1 MDMHTLHVEHAALL
15 GLFTL
20 LTVVNSMVHRGA
32 RGSSWFPVF
41 TFCAFAGAV
50 LISLRGLIP
59 DSLSIVSGDLFFSL
73 AYVFL
78 HRSFNGFFGAGF
90 FGKRSSGWWLQLTL
104 ALVCAGVLLR
114 WTLGVSDTR
123 HRLLW
128 YSLILSA
135 QVGLSAYVV
144 LRNAVGPL
152 RSSTWMM
159 GGLLVALCLNNL
171 FRAGVVLL
179 YGTPANYLQ
188 SHGALCWALLLT
200 TVLQGA
206 VTIAFVWMTAARLNA
221 ELEIEAMTDPLTRL
235 LNRRALDHWAERE
248 VISSLTSDLPLS
260 AILIDL
266 DEFKNVNDAWGHQC
280 GDAVLLGVARCL
292 EAEMRSDD
300 RLARL
305 GGDEFAVLLPRTS
318 RYEAIDIAER
328 LRCAVEETRCVSGE
342 MVMTVRASFGVAQMD
357 EAVRGWEEL
366 LQQCDRAM
374 YRVKARGGNQV
385 LVH

>member
-20 LTVVNSMVHRGA
+20 LTIVNSVVHRGA
-32 RGSSWFPVF
+32 RGSRWFPAF
-41 TFCAFAGAV
+41 TFCAFAGAM
-50 LISLRGLIP
+50 LIALRGSIP
-59 DSLSIVSGDLFFSL
+59 ELLSIWLGDLFFSL
-73 AYVFL
+73 SYVCL
-78 HRSFNGFFGAGF
+78 HRSFTEF
-90 FGKRSSGWWLQLTL
+90 FGKRSRFCAFQMAL
-104 ALVCAGVLLR
+104 AGVCAGVLWR
-114 WTLGVSDTR
+114 WTLVTPDTP

-135 QVGLSAYVV
+135 QVGLSAAFV
-144 LRNAVGPL
+144 LRHAAGTL
-152 RSSTWMM
+152 RWSAWMM
-159 GGLLVALCLNNL
+159 GGLLVLLSTNNL
-171 FRAGVVLL
+171 FRAVAVMRFGA
-179 YGTPANYLQ
+179 PADYLE
-188 SHGALCWALLLT
+188 SRGAVCWALLLT

-206 VTIAFVWMTAARLNA
+206 VTIAFVWMTAARLHG
-221 ELEIEAMTDPLTRL
+221 ELEMEAMTDPLTRL
-235 LNRRALDHWAERE
+235 LNRRALDFWAERE
-248 VISSLTSDLPLS
+248 VLSSLASDLPLS

-266 DEFKNVNDAWGHQC
+266 DEFKTVNDAWGHQS

-292 EAEMRSDD
+292 EAEMRDHD

-328 LRCAVEETRCVSGE
+328 LRGCVEEMRCVSGE
-342 MVMTVRASFGVAQMD
+342 TVMTVRASFGVAQMD
-357 EAVRGWEEL
+357 EEVRGWNAL

-385 LVH
+385 RVH

>member
-20 LTVVNSMVHRGA
+20 LTVVNSVIHRGT
-32 RGSSWFPVF
+32 RGLRWFPAF
-41 TFCAFAGAV
+41 TFCAFAGAM
-50 LISLRGLIP
+50 LISLRGMVP
-59 DSLSIVSGDLFFSL
+59 DAMSIVMGDLFFSL

-78 HRSFNGFFGAGF
+78 HRSFTEFFGRRTHQRWFQVA
-90 FGKRSSGWWLQLTL
+90 L
-104 ALVCAGVLLR
+104 ASACAITVWY
-114 WTLGVSDTR
+114 WTVPSPNTQQ
-123 HRLLW
+123 RLFW
-128 YSLILSA
+128 YSLILGT
-135 QVGLSAYVV
+135 QVGLSAVFV
-144 LRNAVGPL
+144 LRNATGGL
-152 RSSTWMM
+152 RWPAWMM
-159 GGLLVALCLNNL
+159 GCLLVLLSANNG
-171 FRAGVVLL
+171 FRAIAVLRS
-179 YGTPANYLQ
+179 GIPDDYLQ
-188 SHGALCWALLLT
+188 SRGMLCWALLLT

-206 VTIAFVWMTAARLNA
+206 VTIAFVWMTAARLHG
-221 ELEIEAMTDPLTRL
+221 ELEVEAMTDPLTRL
-235 LNRRALDHWAERE
+235 LNRRALDQWAERE
-248 VISSLTSDLPLS
+248 VLGSLSSDLPLS

-266 DEFKNVNDAWGHQC
+266 DEFKTVNDAWGHQS

-292 EAEMRSDD
+292 EAEMRDHD

-328 LRCAVEETRCVSGE
+328 LRCCVEEMRCVVGE
-342 MVMTVRASFGVAQMD
+342 GTVMTVRASFGVAQMD
-357 EAVRGWEEL
+357 EEVRGWCEL

>member
-1 MDMHTLHVEHAALL
+1 MDMHTLHVEHAVLL

-20 LTVVNSMVHRGA
+20 LTVVNSLVHRGT
-32 RGSSWFPVF
+32 RGLRWFPAF

-50 LISLRGLIP
+50 LISLRGPVPVAI
-59 DSLSIVSGDLFFSL
+59 SVVMGDLFFSL

-78 HRSFNGFFGAGF
+78 HRSFTEF
-90 FGKRSSGWWLQLTL
+90 FGKRNYQWWFQLGL
-104 ALVCAGVLLR
+104 SAVCAVAVWH
-114 WTLGVSDTR
+114 WTIPAPSTQR
-123 HRLLW
+123 RLLW
-128 YSLILSA
+128 YSVILCV
-135 QVGLSAYVV
+135 QIGLSATFV
-144 LRNAVGPL
+144 LRNALGDL
-152 RSSTWMM
+152 RWPAGMM
-159 GGLLVALCLNNL
+159 GGLLLLLSANNL
-171 FRAGVVLL
+171 FRASSVAWF
-179 YGTPANYLQ
+179 GTPNDYLQ
-188 SHGALCWALLLT
+188 SRGLLCWALLIT

-221 ELEIEAMTDPLTRL
+221 ELQIEVMTDPLTRL

-248 VISSLTSDLPLS
+248 VVSSFSSDLPLS

-266 DEFKNVNDAWGHQC
+266 YDFKQVNDVWGHHC

-292 EAEMRSDD
+292 EAEMREHD

-328 LRCAVEETRCVSGE
+328 LRSAVEEMRCVSGAT
-342 MVMTVRASFGVAQMD
+342 VMTVRASFGVAQMD
-357 EAVRGWEEL
+357 EETSGWEEL

-374 YRVKARGGNQV
+374 YRVKAKGGNQV

>member
-20 LTVVNSMVHRGA
+20 LTVLNSLLHRGT
-32 RGSSWFPVF
+32 RGLRWFPAF

-50 LISLRGLIP
+50 LISLRGP
-59 DSLSIVSGDLFFSL
+59 VPVTVSVVMGDLFFSL

-78 HRSFNGFFGAGF
+78 HRAFTEF
-90 FGKRSSGWWLQLTL
+90 FGKRNYQWWSQL
-104 ALVCAGVLLR
+104 ALAGVCAVAVWH
-114 WTLGVSDTR
+114 WTIAVPNTPR
-123 HRLLW
+123 RLLW
-128 YSLILSA
+128 YSVILSV
-135 QVGLSAYVV
+135 QVGLSATFV
-144 LRNAVGPL
+144 LRNAVGAL
-152 RSSTWMM
+152 RWPVWMM
-159 GGLLVALCLNNL
+159 GGLLLLLSANNL
-171 FRAGVVLL
+171 FRALL
-179 YGTPANYLQ
+179 VFWFGTPDDYLQ
-188 SHGALCWALLLT
+188 SRGMLCWALLVT

-248 VISSLTSDLPLS
+248 VESSFASDLPLS

-266 DEFKNVNDAWGHQC
+266 DDFKLVNDAWGHHC

-292 EAEMRSDD
+292 EGEMRVHD

-328 LRCAVEETRCVSGE
+328 LRCCVEEMRCVSGATE
-342 MVMTVRASFGVAQMD
+342 MTVRASFGVAQMD
-357 EAVRGWEEL
+357 EEARGWEEL
-366 LQQCDRAM
+366 MQQCDRAM

>member
-20 LTVVNSMVHRGA
+20 LTVVNSVVHRGA
-32 RGSSWFPVF
+32 RGSRWFPAF

-50 LISLRGLIP
+50 LIALRGAIP
-59 DSLSIVSGDLFFSL
+59 DGFSIIAGDLFFSL

-78 HRSFNGFFGAGF
+78 HRSFTQF
-90 FGKRSSGWWLQLTL
+90 FGKRGYQGWFQL
-104 ALVCAGVLLR
+104 ALAAACAASLVR
-114 WTLGVSDTR
+114 WTIVTPDTQ
-123 HRLLW
+123 HRLFW
-128 YSLILSA
+128 YSLILCA
-135 QVGLSAYVV
+135 QVTLSAWFV
-144 LRNAVGPL
+144 LRNALGPM
-152 RSSTWMM
+152 RWSAWVM
-159 GGLLVALCLNNL
+159 GSLLLLLSANNL
-171 FRAGVVLL
+171 FRAAAVLWL
-179 YGTPANYLQ
+179 GTPTDYLQ
-188 SHGALCWALLLT
+188 SRGTLCWALLLT

-206 VTIAFVWMTAARLNA
+206 VTIAFVWMTAARLHG
-221 ELEIEAMTDPLTRL
+221 ELETEAMTDPLTRL
-235 LNRRALDHWAERE
+235 LNRRALDLWAERE
-248 VISSLTSDLPLS
+248 VLESLDSELPLS

-266 DEFKNVNDAWGHQC
+266 DDFKNVNDVWGHQS
-280 GDAVLLGVARCL
+280 GDAVLLGVARRL
-292 EAEMRSDD
+292 ESEMRVDD

-328 LRCAVEETRCVSGE
+328 LRCCVEEMRCTVSDE
-342 MVMTVRASFGVAQMD
+342 IVTTVRASFGVAQMD
-357 EAVRGWEEL
+357 EDVRGWEQL